1 MFYKKKYIA
10 GVSAGSDSMFMLHK
24 YFRKIA
30 IVCHVNYHDRE
41 DTNNDERIVRNFCL
55 KKKIPIIVFDVNN
68 NNLEE
73 VFKKNLQSKYRE
85 IRFDFFEKNSKDIN
99 INKIMIGHNLD
110 DNIETMY
117 MQLFKKKNPL
127 FYGLEIRSKYNDLII
142 FRPLLNLSKSNIYLK
157 CLQKNIDFAFDYSNE
172 NLKFQRNYV
181 RHILEHSTTKEK
193 LMFKNSIDKYNKN
206 NKKTKKIIMAIYNS
220 WKISDFNISYFVSI
234 NNIHKNKILYVLL
247 SELKI
252 KKINNN
258 KLKELNKFIEFG
270 KINSSYRIQSNIYVF
285 KGKSIIKITYNNL

>member
-73 VFKKNLQSKYRE
+73 VFKNNLQSKYRE

-181 RHILEHSTTKEK
+181 RHILEHRTTKEK